1 MPGKLNIRIII
12 GKILIT
18 KTLSENVVKEKVLES
33 ISEKERI
40 GTYRHD
46 KNTFPILVNLVMR

>member
-33 ISEKERI
+33 IAEKERS

-46 KNTFPILVNLVMR
+46 KNTFPRLVNLVMR